1 MLINDA
7 GHWRQRA
14 ERARALAKE
23 MNDFGATV
31 ALLKIADDYDRL
43 ARRTEERRRPR
54 NPTPSPS
61 AIWQANAG
69 PGRLSP

>member
-31 ALLKIADDYDRL
+31 AMLKIADDSDKL

-54 NPTPSPS
+54 KPD
-61 AIWQANAG
+61 AIPFGNLAGQRG
-69 PGRLSP
+69 PGRLGL

>member
-14 ERARALAKE
+14 ESARALAKE

-31 ALLKIADDYDRL
+31 AMLKIADDYDKL
-43 ARRTEERRRPR
+43 ARRTEERRLPR
-54 NPTPSPS
+54 NPTPFPFGNL
-61 AIWQANAG
+61 AGQRG
-69 PGRLSP
+69 PGQLRP